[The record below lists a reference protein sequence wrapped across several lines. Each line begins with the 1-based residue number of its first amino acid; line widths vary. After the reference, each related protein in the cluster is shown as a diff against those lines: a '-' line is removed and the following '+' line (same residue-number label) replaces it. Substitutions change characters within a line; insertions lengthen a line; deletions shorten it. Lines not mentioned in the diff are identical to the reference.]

1 MQYIPLI
8 SKMQINS
15 IDDQNETITKEELL
29 LLEYGFHLGIP
40 KELRK

>member
-8 SKMQINS
+8 NKMHLNLNDS
-15 IDDQNETITKEELL
+15 NPTITKEELL